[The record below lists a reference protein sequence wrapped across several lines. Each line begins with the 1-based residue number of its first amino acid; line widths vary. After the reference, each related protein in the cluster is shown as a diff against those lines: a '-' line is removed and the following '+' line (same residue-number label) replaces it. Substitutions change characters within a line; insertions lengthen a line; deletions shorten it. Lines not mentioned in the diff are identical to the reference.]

1 MRWLD
6 GITDSMDMSLRGFRE
21 LVMDREAWCAAVH
34 GVAESQTRLS
44 DWTELNGWKVL
55 SGTVLSERLSVMDSG
70 THLTMHPQ
78 VMSKVEGWG
87 RNLGWEPAPWLPSW
101 VDTWV
106 LPTWPGLA
114 LWGHPGGRGAGSVH
128 YWPVDLQGPSGQVMR
143 PDTQRGCG
151 HFLGPQSMQMG
162 TFLPLPGPGQG
173 DGGGPGADGS
183 SVLAPGELE

>member
-1 MRWLD
+1 MLWSWRGLSGLRWAWRNGRGAQD
-6 GITDSMDMSLRGFRE
+6 IRPYSYSKGNSPRRASLPSPRLLMPCAG
-21 LVMDREAWCAAVH
+21 VCAA
-34 GVAESQTRLS
+34 
-44 DWTELNGWKVL
+44 
-55 SGTVLSERLSVMDSG
+55 
-70 THLTMHPQ
+70 HPQ

-128 YWPVDLQGPSGQVMR
+128 YWPVDLQGRSGQVMR

-151 HFLGPQSMQMG
+151 HFLGPQSVQMG
-162 TFLPLPGPGQG
+162 TFLPLPGPRE
-173 DGGGPGADGS
+173 AA
-183 SVLAPGELE
+183 LAWASLAQRSPCR